1 MGWIKDK
8 GGRDVK
14 RSILVFVVGIAIML
28 TAGAICQAKTLGELL
43 PNMLEQHERL
53 KAAQDTEAAGM
64 QRFEAAKRAWYP
76 KLNITGDVAREVTDY
91 NTAASVTLTH
101 NIEKFRA
108 TQNIWD
114 GGLTDGTI
122 RTSGGAYKQAEYS
135 RTFTRQGLL
144 LEGSVA
150 YLQLMKAVRTL
161 DYAMQ
166 SEQNIKRQTG
176 IEESLVEKGA
186 GLSSDV
192 LQAKAQLAQAAALRV
207 VNEGQ
212 LENARSRFKAVFG
225 FAPDD
230 PLVATFTY
238 PDAPYDRIPGTLD
251 EAINIALQENPSL
264 LVSRSMVEAADGSV
278 ETALASFYPHFNAF
292 AEYWRK
298 ENDGGQ
304 KDLVKW
310 EQRLGVEFSYNL
322 YNGGGDSA
330 TLAASRK
337 DRSAAVNT
345 VLDVERTIEEQ
356 VRVSWQNLI
365 TARAKAEWF
374 RNQAVISE
382 EFLELARKERKLG
395 NRSLLDVLSAE
406 VNLNSARSG
415 AVSAEVDQMIQA
427 YSLLHAMGHLELDL
441 YSAM

>member
-1 MGWIKDK
+1 L
-8 GGRDVK
+8 K
-14 RSILVFVVGIAIML
+14 RIYIAAVVCVALLAL
-28 TAGAICQAKTLGELL
+28 TGAQAHAKTLGELL
-43 PNMLEQHERL
+43 PDMLTQHERL
-53 KAAQDTEAAGM
+53 KAAQDTEGAGQ
-64 QRFEAAKRAWYP
+64 QRYQASKTAWYP
-76 KLNITGDVAREVTDY
+76 KLNFSGDVAREETDY
-91 NTAASVTLTH
+91 TTSASVSLNR
-101 NIEKFRA
+101 NIQKFRGI
-108 TQNIWD
+108 QNIWD
-114 GGLTDGTI
+114 AGLTDGGI
-122 RTSGGAYKQAEYS
+122 KTSEGLYKQAEYS

-144 LEGSVA
+144 LEGVSA
-150 YLQLMKAVRTL
+150 YLQIMKAIRTL
-161 DYAMQ
+161 DFALQ
-166 SEQNIKRQTG
+166 SEENIKRQTG
-176 IEESLVEKGA
+176 IEESLVKKGA

-192 LQAKAQLAQAAALRV
+192 LQAKAQLAQVSALRV

-212 LENARSRFKAVFG
+212 LENTRSRFKAVFG
-225 FAPDD
+225 FSPDD
-230 PLVATFTY
+230 ALIASFSY
-238 PDAPYDRIPGTLD
+238 PDVPYTKIPGTLD
-251 EAINIALQENPSL
+251 EAVNVSFQENPSL
-264 LVSRSMVEAADGSV
+264 LISKSMVAAADGSV
-278 ETALASFYPHFNAF
+278 DVALARFYPHFNAF

-304 KDLVKW
+304 RNVVKW
-310 EQRLGVEFSYNL
+310 EQRLGVEFNYNI
-322 YNGGGDSA
+322 YNGGGDAA

-415 AVSAEVDQMIQA
+415 AITAEVDQMVQA
-427 YSLLHAMGHLELDL
+427 YTLLHVMGHLELDL
-441 YSAM
+441 FPTQ

>member
-1 MGWIKDK
+1 MS
-8 GGRDVK
+8 VAT
-14 RSILVFVVGIAIML
+14 VG
-28 TAGAICQAKTLGELL
+28 TVQAKTLGELL
-43 PNMLEQHERL
+43 PEMLTQHERL
-53 KAAQDTEAAGM
+53 KAAQDTEEAGLE
-64 QRFEAAKRAWYP
+64 RYKASKTAWYP
-76 KLNITGDVAREVTDY
+76 KLNFSGDVAREVTDY
-91 NTAASVTLTH
+91 NNAASVSLTR
-101 NIEKFRA
+101 NIVKFRG

-114 GGLTDGTI
+114 AGLVDGGIKGNE
-122 RTSGGAYKQAEYS
+122 GMYKQAEQTK
-135 RTFTRQGLL
+135 TFTRQGLL
-144 LEGSVA
+144 LEGANA

-161 DYAMQ
+161 EYALQ
-166 SEQNIKRQTG
+166 SEENIMRQTG

-192 LQAKAQLAQAAALRV
+192 LQAKAQLAEVAALRV

-225 FAPDD
+225 FSPDD
-230 PLVATFTY
+230 ALITSFSY
-238 PDAPYDRIPGTLD
+238 PNAPYAQVPGTVD
-251 EAINIALQENPSL
+251 EAINVSFQKNPSIL
-264 LVSRSMVEAADGSV
+264 ISQSMVETADGSV

-304 KDLVKW
+304 KDTVKW
-310 EQRLGVEFSYNL
+310 EQRLGVEFNYNF
-322 YNGGGDSA
+322 YNGGGDTA

-356 VRVSWQNLI
+356 VRVAWQNLI
-365 TARAKAEWF
+365 TARSKAEWF

-415 AVSAEVDQMIQA
+415 AITAEVDQMIQA
-427 YSLLHAMGHLELDL
+427 YTLMHAMGQLELDL
-441 YSAM
+441 FPAQ